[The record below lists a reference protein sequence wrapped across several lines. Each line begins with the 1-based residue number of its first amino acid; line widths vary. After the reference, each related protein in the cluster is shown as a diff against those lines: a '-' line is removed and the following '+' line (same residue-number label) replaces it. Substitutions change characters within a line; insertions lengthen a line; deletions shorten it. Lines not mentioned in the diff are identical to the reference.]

1 MQQRYRI
8 KPKLSFTPGKAV
20 ESVYRLRLGKK
31 AGHHQQAEIWEALD
45 GGCKSSLS
53 PRKCKLSTLGLFRGA
68 RLIDGTET
76 YLLQEK
82 THRLSNT
89 KESSSPQESQGHE
102 QARLTK
108 PLGMARNNRSMSG
121 EKI

>member
-1 MQQRYRI
+1 MEQRFRI
-8 KPKLSFTPGKAV
+8 KPKLSFTPGKTV
-20 ESVYRLRLGKK
+20 DSVYRVRLGKK
-31 AGHHQQAEIWEALD
+31 AGHHQQADIWEALD
-45 GGCKSSLS
+45 SGRKSSLS
-53 PRKCKLSTLGLFRGA
+53 PRKGKPSTMGLFRGA

-89 KESSSPQESQGHE
+89 KESSSPQESKGHE

-121 EKI
+121 GKI